1 MVLPAF
7 PALTPEKKDFCKRA
21 DFPHEQVAG
30 IQRMIEE
37 NRYCVDILNQISAVR
52 SALDAL
58 GVELLSSQLQTPIIG
73 RESPHPKFHS
83 VKGRNVWLQ
92 TDTLSGEKLSCES
105 ISSLRTFLPK
115 IRNSGK
121 KCQVADAFSRFD
133 PANGYY
139 PDWQKLKVR
148 G

>member
-92 TDTLSGEKLSCES
+92 TDTLSGEKLPANPYLCE
-105 ISSLRTFLPK
+105 TFLLK

-121 KCQVADAFSRFD
+121 KMPSRRRVF
-133 PANGYY
+133 AI
-139 PDWQKLKVR
+139 
-148 G
+148 